1 MTTMKSTQQVTG
13 KLTGVVDRLGKPAKL
28 SDVTVASSDETVV
41 TVTYDPATL
50 AIVVKAMAEGT
61 ATVVLT
67 GDASVDAG
75 LQAFEASEDFT
86 IQTGD
91 VVAGS
96 LTFETPAEQ

>member
-1 MTTMKSTQQVTG
+1 MKSTQQVSG
-13 KLTGVVDRLGKPAKL
+13 RLTGVVDRLGKPAKL
-28 SDVTVASSDETVV
+28 SDVTIASSDETVV
-41 TVTYDPATL
+41 TATYDEATKE
-50 AIVVKAMAEGT
+50 IVVKAVAEGT
-61 ATVVLT
+61 ASVVLT

-96 LTFETPAEQ
+96 LTFDPPAEQ